1 MKPPSEN
8 HLHSF
13 ILQGI
18 EPGLE
23 KKIKIDDTTLRDG
36 EQTAGVVFANQE
48 KVRIARLLDEV
59 GVHQIEVGIPAM
71 LGDEKE
77 TIKHIAGLNLNA
89 SILAWNRA
97 VIDDIQHSIDCGVN
111 AVAISMSASDIH
123 IEHKLK
129 KSRNWVLESIKKA
142 VDFAKKHD
150 LYVSVNAEDASRAD
164 LDFLV
169 RFARSAKECGAD
181 RVRFCDTVGILD
193 PFDTFNVVSFL
204 RKNAEIEIEMHTH
217 NDFGMA
223 TANAIAGIKA
233 GAHYVN
239 TTVNGLGER
248 AGNAALEEV
257 VMALKYISKVDLGLK
272 TERFRELSEHVAN
285 ASSRAIPV
293 WKPIVGAN
301 VFAHES
307 GIHADGV
314 IKNPLNYEA
323 FAPEDVGLERQIV
336 VGKHSGSRTIY
347 SKFQEF
353 GLELTQADCDGVLA
367 LVRKTAVELKRALF
381 DKELMY
387 IYQDYLARLGDAVPI
402 GNRPSGAAAAE
413 TGGAPS

>member
-1 MKPPSEN
+1 MSKEDYLN
-8 HLHSF
+8 NF
-13 ILQGI
+13 ILQGAVLN
-18 EPGLE
+18 PE

-71 LGDEKE
+71 GGDEKK
-77 TIKHIAGLNLNA
+77 TIKHIAGLGLNT

-97 VIDDIQHSIDCGVN
+97 VISDIQHSLDCGVN

-129 KSRNWVLESIKKA
+129 KSRAWVLESIKTA
-142 VDFAKKHD
+142 VDFAKANNV
-150 LYVSVNAEDASRAD
+150 YVSVNAEDASRAD

-169 RFARSAKECGAD
+169 RFAKAAQEQGAD
-181 RVRFCDTVGILD
+181 RIRFCDTVGILD
-193 PFDTFNVVSFL
+193 PFDTYNVIAFL
-204 RKNAEIEIEMHTH
+204 KKNLKIDIEMHTH

-223 TANAIAGIKA
+223 TANALAGIKA
-233 GAHYVN
+233 GAIYVN

-257 VMALKYISKVDLGLK
+257 VMALKYISKVNLGLH
-272 TERFRELSEHVAN
+272 TERFRELSEYVAG
-285 ASSRAIPV
+285 ASARHIPV

-314 IKNPLNYEA
+314 IKNPLNYEV
-323 FAPEDVGLERQIV
+323 FSPEEVGLERQLVI
-336 VGKHSGSRTIY
+336 GKHSGSKSIKM
-347 SKFQEF
+347 KFKEFLIELDDDESQEI
-353 GLELTQADCDGVLA
+353 LRLA
-367 LVRKTAVELKRALF
+367 RKLAVELKRGLF
-381 DKELMY
+381 EKELMY
-387 IYQDYLARLGDAVPI
+387 IYKDYKAHKEANGAS
-402 GNRPSGAAAAE
+402 SG
-413 TGGAPS
+413 